1 MRFAFNAARLADFS
15 YFRLY
20 LGSGEWKSG
29 GVEEWR
35 SGGRD
40 ALVPRVCTKVEEWR
54 TIISPHPPLSLS
66 PPLPLSLT
74 GESRQ

>member
-20 LGSGEWKSG
+20 LGSG

-35 SGGRD
+35 SGG
-40 ALVPRVCTKVEEWR
+40 VGVETLWFLASVQKWR
-54 TIISPHPPLSLS
+54 SGGQLFLPIPHSPY
-66 PPLPLSLT
+66 LPLSLT
-74 GESRQ
+74 GESGQ